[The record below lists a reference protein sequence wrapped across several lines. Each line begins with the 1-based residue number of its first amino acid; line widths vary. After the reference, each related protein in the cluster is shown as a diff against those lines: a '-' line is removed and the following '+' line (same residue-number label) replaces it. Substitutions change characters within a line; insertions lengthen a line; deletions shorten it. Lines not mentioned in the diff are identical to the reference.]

1 MKNDVTFIKIYKNL
15 DPIGAKN
22 CSKSCIGRIEI
33 VDHYIFQPNLQE
45 LTIDENLSMSL
56 KLKIEQKCLP
66 YDCVDNNSF
75 IAIYE
80 EFKFFKGNAK
90 LNRLR
95 KRITFQMFFD

>member
-1 MKNDVTFIKIYKNL
+1 MKNVKIYKNL
-15 DPIGAKN
+15 YPISAKELLKSLYWMDRN
-22 CSKSCIGRIEI
+22 YCSL
-33 VDHYIFQPNLQE
+33 HIFQPNLQE
-45 LTIDENLSMSL
+45 LAIDENLSMSL

-95 KRITFQMFFD
+95 KKISFQMFFD